1 VTRQAATAE
10 EVEFMSD
17 ENPYGGAGEPP
28 DEPRDPARSPYQGYP
43 APPPGNYPSGASTP
57 PGRSDRWKIWLGI
70 GLAIPVLAVTGLLAG
85 LLGYTDESGASS
97 GIVALIGLLGPVVL
111 LFPSATRK
119 LALGLLIGYAALF
132 ILAAGACVALIA
144 SFA

>member
-28 DEPRDPARSPYQGYP
+28 DEAPPPSRYQGYP
-43 APPPGNYPSGASTP
+43 TPPPGSYPAGGPYP
-57 PGRSDRWKIWLGI
+57 PTERSDRWKIWLGI
-70 GLAIPVLAVTGLLAG
+70 GLAIPALIATFVVAG
-85 LLGYTDESGASS
+85 VLGYADESGALS

-119 LALGLLIGYAALF
+119 LALGLLIGYAGVL
-132 ILAAGACVALIA
+132 ILGAGACVALLA
-144 SFA
+144 TLSA